1 MKNRAKIASIKDLFL
16 FLFVCTYAYLWECVS
31 CVCPKCEGAH
41 RGKKKALEHLELG
54 GIAGGY

>member
-1 MKNRAKIASIKDLFL
+1 MKNSAKIASIKDLFL
-16 FLFVCTYAYLWECVS
+16 FLFVCTYAYLWEL

-54 GIAGGY
+54 GITGGY